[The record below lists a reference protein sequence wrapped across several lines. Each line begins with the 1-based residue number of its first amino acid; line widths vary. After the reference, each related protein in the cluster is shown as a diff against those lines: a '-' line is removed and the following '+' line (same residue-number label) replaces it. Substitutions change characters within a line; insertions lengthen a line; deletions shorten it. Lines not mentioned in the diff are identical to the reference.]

1 MPYTAKFLQSSP
13 LNRFVYA
20 GSSYK
25 MVITSELDL

>member
-1 MPYTAKFLQSSP
+1 MTYTAKFLQSFT

-25 MVITSELDL
+25 MVITLELDL